1 MRNPPHDRLDR
12 RGRTRSRVAAFGED
26 DVPIRSIL
34 IFIVLVWIAFAILGA
49 ILHLFK
55 WLLYIAVLATLAAVV
70 IGLLFNRSGRAGGS

>member
-1 MRNPPHDRLDR
+1 L
-12 RGRTRSRVAAFGED
+12 GED
-26 DVPIRSIL
+26 DLSIRSIL

>member
-1 MRNPPHDRLDR
+1 MIGIAGEALSARAPPPW
-12 RGRTRSRVAAFGED
+12 GED
-26 DVPIRSIL
+26 DLSIRSIL

-70 IGLLFNRSGRAGGS
+70 LGLVGNRSGRAGRS

>member
-1 MRNPPHDRLDR
+1 M
-12 RGRTRSRVAAFGED
+12 S
-26 DVPIRSIL
+26 IRSIL

-70 IGLLFNRSGRAGGS
+70 LGLVGSRSGRAGGS